1 MASPSPAPL
10 AGIRVVDLTRVYSG
24 PYATFLMALAG
35 AEVLK
40 IEPPGGESLR
50 RRDGR
55 SGSAVPFAMLNA
67 NKRALTLDLKSEAGK
82 SLLASLLR
90 TADVLVENF
99 RPGVMDRLG
108 FDRCALQRINKRL
121 IWGSI
126 SGFGHAGPYRDY
138 PAMDLTIQAFT
149 GIIASTGWE
158 DEPPVKAGAAVA
170 DIAAGTHLYAGVV
183 TSLLHRERTGEVIHP
198 QIAMTDSIYPTLCSN
213 LGLALGGD
221 RYIERT
227 GNRHAGLSLCPYNV
241 YPAADG
247 YVAIICNGDAHW
259 RALVACLGLEDL
271 AANRDF
277 DVVAGRVARMDRID
291 ERIGQTTRHLG
302 KETLFTRLNT
312 AGVSCGPVRTLPE
325 VLRDPQMLYSGMLQE
340 IDHPQYGRLI
350 LSHSPLT
357 FADTPRFPY
366 RASAAVGADNEA
378 IYCGELGLS
387 VDDLVAF
394 GERGIV

>member
-1 MASPSPAPL
+1 MAGHPVSPL

-24 PYATFLMALAG
+24 PYGTFLMALAG

-40 IEPPGGESLR
+40 IEPPEGESLR

-55 SGSAVPFAMLNA
+55 TGSAVPFAMLNA
-67 NKRALTLDLKSEAGK
+67 NKRALTLDLKSAEGK
-82 SLLASLLR
+82 SLLRRLLEG
-90 TADVLVENF
+90 ADVIVENF

-108 FDRCALQRINKRL
+108 FDRRALQRINPRL
-121 IWGSI
+121 ICASI
-126 SGFGHAGPYRDY
+126 SGFGQEGPYRDY
-138 PAMDLTIQAFT
+138 PAMDLTVQAFM
-149 GIIASTGWE
+149 GIIASTGWP

-183 TSLLHRERTGEVIHP
+183 TALLHRERTGETIHP
-198 QIAMTDSIYPTLCSN
+198 QIAMTDAIYPTLCSN

-221 RYIERT
+221 RYVERT

-241 YPAADG
+241 YPASDG

-259 RALVACLGLEDL
+259 HALVACLGIDDL
-271 AANRDF
+271 ANRREF
-277 DVVAGRVARMDRID
+277 DTVAARVAHMDFID
-291 ERIGQTTRHLG
+291 ERIGQTTRHLP
-302 KETLFTRLNT
+302 KEVLFKRLND

-325 VLRDPQMLYSGMLQE
+325 VLQDPQMLFSGMLQE

-357 FADTPRFPY
+357 FADAPRLPY
-366 RASAAVGADNEA
+366 RASAPLGADNEA
-378 IYCGELGLS
+378 IYCGELGLAREEL
-387 VDDLVAF
+387 DRLR
-394 GERGIV
+394 EQKIV